1 MDRFEAGIIYT
12 TVLEIL
18 YLHSSMDRFED
29 MTELLKLNV
38 KSNLHSSMDR
48 FEGGLHAWLLTSY
61 PYLHS
66 SMDRFE
72 ANEPEFITK
81 EVILFTFQYG

>member
-1 MDRFEAGIIYT
+1 
-12 TVLEIL
+12 
-18 YLHSSMDRFED
+18 
-29 MTELLKLNV
+29 
-38 KSNLHSSMDR
+38 MDR